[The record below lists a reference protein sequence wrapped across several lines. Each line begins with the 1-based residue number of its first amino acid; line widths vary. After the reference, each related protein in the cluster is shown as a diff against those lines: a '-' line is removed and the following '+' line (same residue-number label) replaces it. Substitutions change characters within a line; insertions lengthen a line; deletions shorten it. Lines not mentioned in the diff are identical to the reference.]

1 MDDTVN
7 YSRIVIVDDLPTN
20 LKLLKKVLLVRDNYK
35 VMEFPDPFMA
45 LKAITL
51 NPPDLVLLDINMP
64 GMNGFELCEKLKED
78 KNTRDIPV
86 IFLSAL
92 DDSPSKVKAFLSGGV
107 DYVTKPFQSEEVIAR
122 VDTHLKLRRLQVI
135 AEQQKEELRESYV
148 KLKETEEMRDSLVH
162 MIVHDLRS
170 TWGGIYS
177 WLELLQQELKKLTD
191 ITIDKYINKIFTS
204 GHVLQDM
211 ISNVLDV
218 NRIESDHM
226 PLFKEDSDIRDI
238 VDSSLQ
244 SLGDIVNRTTLIFDK
259 PEHPIVVQC
268 DSGIIQR
275 VITNLVM
282 NAIKFTGRRGEVKI
296 ILEKGG
302 DSTKV
307 SVVDTGVGIPAEH
320 QAEIFDKYYQ
330 IKNKKQGKFLSSGL
344 GLAFSKLA
352 IESHGG
358 KIGLESEEGKGST
371 FWFTIPH
378 SSE

>member
-352 IESHGG
+352 IESRGG

>member
-1 MDDTVN
+1 MIDDVM

-20 LKLLKKVLLVRDNYK
+20 LKLLKEVLLVREDYK
-35 VMEFPDPFMA
+35 VIKFPDPIMA
-45 LKAITL
+45 LNAIKL
-51 NPPDLVLLDINMP
+51 HPPDLVLLDINMP
-64 GMNGFELCEKLKED
+64 GMNGFKLCEELKADE
-78 KNTRDIPV
+78 NTKDIPI

-92 DDSPSKVKAFLSGGV
+92 DDSDSKVRAFSSGGV

-122 VDTHLKLRRLQVI
+122 VDTHLKLRRIQAL
-135 AEQQKEELRESYV
+135 AEQQKEEIRESYC
-148 KLKETEEMRDSLVH
+148 KLKETEEMRDNLVH

-177 WLELLQQELKKLTD
+177 WLELLRLEINRFNDT
-191 ITIDKYINKIFTS
+191 TMNKYISKIFTS

-226 PLFKEDSDIRDI
+226 PLDREDSDIRDI
-238 VDSSLQ
+238 VDRSLE
-244 SLGDIVNRTTLIFDK
+244 SLGDIVNRTTLIFEK
-259 PEHPIVVQC
+259 PEQPISIHC
-268 DSGIIQR
+268 DSVIIQR
-275 VITNLVM
+275 VITNLVL
-282 NAIKFTGRRGEVKI
+282 NAIKFTGRRGEVR
-296 ILEKGG
+296 ILLDKGD
-302 DSTKV
+302 DSLKV
-307 SVVDTGVGIPAEH
+307 SIVDTGVGIPALH

-330 IKNKKQGKFLSSGL
+330 IKNKKQGRFLSSGL
-344 GLAFSKLA
+344 GLAFSELA